1 MSDKT
6 PRMPLQPIRNGRF
19 VPNKIVQHLLEAA
32 PINLNDLAR
41 MGFSDRE
48 WTQFAQLIGYSL
60 SGFGELSYVDDEAYD
75 AAQKMAAGMTEEE
88 ARNEALRIRLDAAK
102 KGVRDAAVALFTIHP
117 DTFGI
122 EDDQA
127 L

>member
-1 MSDKT
+1 MNNKT
-6 PRMPLQPIRNGRF
+6 PRMPLQPIRDGRF
-19 VPNKIVQHLLEAA
+19 VPNKIVQHLLDVA

-41 MGFSDRE
+41 MGFSNND

-60 SGFGELSYVDDEAYD
+60 SGFGGLSYVDDEAYD
-75 AAQKMAAGMTEEE
+75 AAQKMAEGMTEEE

-122 EDDQA
+122 EDDDE
-127 L
+127 